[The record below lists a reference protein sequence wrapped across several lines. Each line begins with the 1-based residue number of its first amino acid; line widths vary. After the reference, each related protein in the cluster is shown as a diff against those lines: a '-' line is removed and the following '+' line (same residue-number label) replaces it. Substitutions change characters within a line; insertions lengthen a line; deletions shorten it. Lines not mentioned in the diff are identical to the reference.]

1 MELTTC
7 IICYFEHISGV
18 ASSPAIYHP
27 RRPRAS
33 PLWQV
38 VRLAWDDLLS
48 AYEKKYRPTMGPLRP
63 ESVAAVEAFS
73 RCGDLAVGFTRH
85 VCTDCGHQHLL
96 AFTCKARHLCP
107 ACHQRRTLQI
117 AHWIAHHV
125 CLPVPHRQ
133 FVFTIPKILRGIFRK
148 RRHLLTHLFHSAT
161 TCLRDAFRTV
171 LNLPD
176 GRLAAAAAVHTFG
189 DYLVF
194 HPHLHV
200 LAAHGLFD
208 DQGRFHC
215 LPDHCLAQLTELF
228 RHQFLHAL
236 HEAKLVSDH
245 KIADLLSWKNSG
257 FHVHADTDLVR
268 PSDIKGRQRLAEYL
282 LRAPFSLQKIT
293 WNPETH
299 TVIYRSRRSYHTKA
313 NFQVFTATDFLA
325 AVVDHI
331 PPKGQQTIRY
341 YGLYSNRSRG
351 SPRPAHPVVLR
362 PPRSQKPPAEKS
374 PPSAVQILL
383 IPPPE
388 KATARA
394 LRPLWRDLI
403 QSVWATDPL
412 QCPCCRGSLRRV
424 ESISR
429 PEAVEFF
436 LRLHGLW
443 EGLVNLPPPPDPPFD
458 IDTLEPINPPWPAIR
473 EWIPADDT
481 DPQAVYPE
489 DILSTHW
496 VPTEIRLDDE
506 RTLVLDPS

>member
-1 MELTTC
+1 
-7 IICYFEHISGV
+7 V
-18 ASSPAIYHP
+18 APPPGHPKSSSIQKQF
-27 RRPRAS
+27 
-33 PLWQV
+33 L
-38 VRLAWDDLLS
+38 
-48 AYEKKYRPTMGPLRP
+48 PTIGPLRP
-63 ESVAAVEAFS
+63 KSVATVQAFS
-73 RCGDLAVGFTRH
+73 RCSDLAAGFIRL
-85 VCTDCGHQHLL
+85 VCTGCGHQHLPP
-96 AFTCKARHLCP
+96 FTCKARHLCP
-107 ACHQRRTLQI
+107 ACQQRRTLQS
-117 AHWIAHHV
+117 ARWIAHHV

-148 RRHLLTHLFHSAT
+148 RRHLLTHLFHTAT

-215 LPDHCLAQLTELF
+215 LPDHCLTQLTELF
-228 RHQFLHAL
+228 RHRFLHAL
-236 HEAKLVSDH
+236 HTAKLVSDH

-268 PSDIKGRQRLAEYL
+268 PSDLKGRQRLAEYL

-293 WNPETH
+293 WNPDTQ

-351 SPRPAHPVVLR
+351 SARPAQPTVLP
-362 PPRSQKPPAEKS
+362 PPRTRKPPPEK
-374 PPSAVQILL
+374 PQAAATQILL

-388 KATARA
+388 KLTARA
-394 LRPLWRDLI
+394 MRPLWRDLI
-403 QSVWATDPL
+403 QAVWAVDPL
-412 QCPCCRGSLRRV
+412 HCPHCHGALRRV
-424 ESISR
+424 DSISR
-429 PEAVEFF
+429 PESIEFF

-443 EGLVNLPPPPDPPFD
+443 EALVNIPPPPDPPFD
-458 IDTLEPINPPWPAIR
+458 IDTFEPIDPPWPAIR

-481 DPQAVYPE
+481 DPQAVFPE
-489 DILSTHW
+489 DSVSTHW
-496 VPTEIRLDDE
+496 VPKEIRLDDD